1 MKKIITTLTLLC
13 ALTACN
19 NQNSNQINYEQQL
32 NEIENNQIISNIIGT
47 YSTKLT
53 DKTEGR
59 VHNIKLAIS
68 KLDGTKVGPG
78 ETFSFNETIGPREEN
93 DGYKEAIIFDGH
105 GNKTQGFG
113 GGVCQVTST
122 LYNAARGAGLEI
134 EERHQHSREVPYVN
148 EGDDATVSYYDNEDL
163 KFKNTK
169 EYTITIK
176 AEATEDKVTVS
187 IEK

>member
-1 MKKIITTLTLLC
+1 MKKVIIILTLLC

-19 NQNSNQINYEQQL
+19 NQKNNQINYEQQS
-32 NEIENNQIISNIIGT
+32 NEITSNIIGT

-59 VHNIKLAIS
+59 VHNINLAIS
-68 KLDGTKVGPG
+68 KLDGTKVGVG
-78 ETFSFNETIGPREEN
+78 ETFSFNDTVGPREEK

-105 GNKTQGFG
+105 GNKTKGFG

-134 EERHQHSREVPYVN
+134 EERHEHSREVPYVN
-148 EGDDATVSYYDNEDL
+148 EGDDATVSFYGDEDL

-169 EYTITIK
+169 DYTITIK
-176 AEATEDKVTVS
+176 AEATEDKVTVW
-187 IEK
+187 IQR

>member
-1 MKKIITTLTLLC
+1 MKKIFITLTLLC
-13 ALTACN
+13 VLTACN
-19 NQNSNQINYEQQL
+19 NQNNNQINYEQDQTPVV
-32 NEIENNQIISNIIGT
+32 SNILGT

-68 KLDGTKVGPG
+68 KLDGISVQAG
-78 ETFSFNETIGPREEN
+78 ETFSFNEAIGPREEK

-105 GNKTQGFG
+105 GNKTKGFG

-134 EERHQHSREVPYVN
+134 EERHEHSKEVPYVN
-148 EGDDATVSYYDNEDL
+148 EGDDATVSFYGNEDL

-169 EYTITIK
+169 DYTITIK

>member
-1 MKKIITTLTLLC
+1 MKKIIITLTLLC
-13 ALTACN
+13 TLTACN
-19 NQNSNQINYEQQL
+19 NQNNSQINYEQQ
-32 NEIENNQIISNIIGT
+32 QVPVISNIIGT

-68 KLDGTKVGPG
+68 KLDGTKVEPG
-78 ETFSFNETIGPREEN
+78 ETFSFNDTIGPREEK

-105 GNKTQGFG
+105 GNKTKGFG

-148 EGDDATVSYYDNEDL
+148 EGDDATVSFYGDEDL

-169 EYTITIK
+169 DYAITIRV
-176 AEATEDKVTVS
+176 EATEDKVTVK
-187 IEK
+187 IER

>member
-1 MKKIITTLTLLC
+1 MKKIFIILTLLC

-19 NQNSNQINYEQQL
+19 NQNNNQINYEQHS
-32 NEIENNQIISNIIGT
+32 NEIEQMVSNVVGT

-68 KLDGTKVGPG
+68 KLDGTKVEAG
-78 ETFSFNETIGPREEN
+78 ETFSFNDTIGPREEK

-105 GNKTQGFG
+105 GNKTKGFG

-134 EERHQHSREVPYVN
+134 EERHEHSREVPYVN
-148 EGDDATVSYYDNEDL
+148 EGDDATVSFYGNEDL
-163 KFKNTK
+163 KIKNTK
-169 EYTITIK
+169 DYTIIIK
-176 AEATEDKVTVS
+176 AEATEDKVTVR

>member
-1 MKKIITTLTLLC
+1 MKKIIITITLLC
-13 ALTACN
+13 TLTACN
-19 NQNSNQINYEQQL
+19 NQNNNQINYEQQT
-32 NEIENNQIISNIIGT
+32 NPITSNVIGT

-53 DKTEGR
+53 DKAEGR

-68 KLDGTKVGPG
+68 KLDGTKVESGAV
-78 ETFSFNETIGPREEN
+78 FSFNETIGPREEST
-93 DGYKEAIIFDGH
+93 GYKEAIIFDGH
-105 GNKTQGFG
+105 GNKTKGFG

-134 EERHQHSREVPYVN
+134 EERHQHSKEVPYVD

-169 EYTITIK
+169 DYTITIK

>member
-1 MKKIITTLTLLC
+1 MKKILIIITLLC
-13 ALTACN
+13 TLSACN
-19 NQNSNQINYEQQL
+19 NQNNNQINYEQQT
-32 NEIENNQIISNIIGT
+32 NPITSNIIGT

-53 DKTEGR
+53 DKAEGR

-68 KLDGTKVGPG
+68 KLDGIQVGAG
-78 ETFSFNETIGPREEN
+78 ETFSFNDTIGPREEK

-105 GNKTQGFG
+105 GNKTEGFG

-122 LYNAARGAGLEI
+122 LYNAAKGAGLQI
-134 EERHQHSREVPYVN
+134 EERHEHSREVPYVN

-169 EYTITIK
+169 DYIITIRAK
-176 AEATEDKVTVS
+176 ATEDKVTVS
-187 IEK
+187 IER

>member
-1 MKKIITTLTLLC
+1 MKKIILTITLLC
-13 ALTACN
+13 TLTACN
-19 NQNSNQINYEQQL
+19 NQNNNQNNNQINYEQQQTP
-32 NEIENNQIISNIIGT
+32 ITSNIIGT

-53 DKTEGR
+53 DKAEGR

-68 KLDGTKVGPG
+68 KLDGTKVEPG
-78 ETFSFNETIGPREEN
+78 ETFSFNETIGPREEK

-105 GNKTQGFG
+105 GNKTKGFG

-122 LYNAARGAGLEI
+122 LYNAVRGAGLEI

-148 EGDDATVSYYDNEDL
+148 EGDDATVSFYGNEDL

-176 AEATEDKVTVS
+176 AEATEDKVTII

>member
-1 MKKIITTLTLLC
+1 MKKIFLTITLLC

-19 NQNSNQINYEQQL
+19 NQNNNQINYEQQ
-32 NEIENNQIISNIIGT
+32 QSPVTSNIIGT

-68 KLDGTKVGPG
+68 KLDGAQVGAG
-78 ETFSFNETIGPREEN
+78 EMFSFNDTIGPREEK

-105 GNKTQGFG
+105 GNKTKGFG

-148 EGDDATVSYYDNEDL
+148 EGDDATVSFYGDEDL

-169 EYTITIK
+169 DYTITIR
-176 AEATEDKVTVS
+176 AEATEDKVTAW

>member
-1 MKKIITTLTLLC
+1 MKKIIISITLLC

-19 NQNSNQINYEQQL
+19 NQNNNQINYEQPYPV
-32 NEIENNQIISNIIGT
+32 ISNIIGT

-68 KLDGTKVGPG
+68 KLDGTKVNPG
-78 ETFSFNETIGPREEN
+78 EIFSFNDTIGPREEK

-134 EERHQHSREVPYVN
+134 IERHEHSREVPYVN
-148 EGDDATVSYYDNEDL
+148 EGDDATVSFYGNEDL

-169 EYTITIK
+169 DYTITIR

-187 IEK
+187 IER

>member
-1 MKKIITTLTLLC
+1 MKKIIFTLTLLC

-19 NQNSNQINYEQQL
+19 NQNNTQINYEQQ
-32 NEIENNQIISNIIGT
+32 QAPVTSNIIGT

-53 DKTEGR
+53 DKAEGR

-68 KLDGTKVGPG
+68 KLDGTKVNPG
-78 ETFSFNETIGPREEN
+78 EIFSFNETIGPREEK

-105 GNKTQGFG
+105 GNKTKGFG

-134 EERHQHSREVPYVN
+134 EERHQHSKEVPYVN
-148 EGDDATVSYYDNEDL
+148 EGDDATVSFYGNEDL

-169 EYTITIK
+169 DYTITIR
-176 AEATEDKVTVS
+176 AVATEDRVTVT